1 MQVILVQDVK
11 NLGASGD
18 VVNVADGYARNYLIP
33 RGLAVP
39 ATEGGLRQVKSRQ
52 AAEKQRRE
60 REAEEAAKL
69 VEVLNGERV
78 EVLAK
83 CGEGGRLFGSVTSAD
98 IAAAI
103 KKQHG
108 REIDKRKVELTEPIK
123 EIGSH
128 EVTIKVYPGMTAV
141 ITVEVKEAK

>member
-11 NLGASGD
+11 NLGESGD
-18 VVNVADGYARNYLIP
+18 VVDVADGYARNYLFP

-39 ATEGGLRQVKSRQ
+39 ATEGKLRQVKTRQ
-52 AAEKQRRE
+52 AAEEQRRE

-69 VEVLNGERV
+69 VELLDGGRV

-83 CGEGGRLFGSVTSAD
+83 CGEGGRLFGSVTSGD

-103 KKQHG
+103 KKQYK
-108 REIDKRKVELTEPIK
+108 REVDRRKLELAEPIK
-123 EIGSH
+123 AIGPH
-128 EVTIKVYPGMTAV
+128 EVTIRVYPGMTAA

>member
-1 MQVILVQDVK
+1 MQVISVQDVK

-39 ATEGGLRQVKSRQ
+39 ATEGGLRQVKTRQ

-83 CGEGGRLFGSVTSAD
+83 CGEGAAIWLGDFRD

-108 REIDKRKVELTEPIK
+108 WEIDKRKVELPNRSK